1 VRLPKK
7 FNVHLCQ
14 KVLYVIVCF
23 QASAAPQAENS
34 DSDEKD
40 AFLGLHTQITI
51 LYVNLINSKPENQRT
66 SHFLKTDF

>member
-14 KVLYVIVCF
+14 KVLIVCF

-34 DSDEKD
+34 DSNEKD
-40 AFLGLHTQITI
+40 AFLGLDTQITI

-66 SHFLKTDF
+66 SQFLKTDF